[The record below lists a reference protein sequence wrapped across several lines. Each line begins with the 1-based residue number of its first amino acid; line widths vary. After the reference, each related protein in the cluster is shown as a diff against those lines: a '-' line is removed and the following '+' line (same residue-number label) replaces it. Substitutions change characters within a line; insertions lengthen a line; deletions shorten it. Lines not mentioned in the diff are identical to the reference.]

1 MSLLDLSSALAQVKI
16 NDPIISPL
24 ITTDCPRIHSCFY
37 GLLRKEM
44 KRARNHNSS
53 NNKANN
59 SDDDSKRCDKIM
71 QVQVVVSANSVKA
84 SRKGSAT
91 ATSTFS
97 RAVMF
102 YVHRKE
108 SPSRCILC
116 HGMICA
122 TIYLFHARWHVAYR
136 LVTIGLVCSLFLLP
150 VLYTKFCQSGAKFSL
165 VHKSQ
170 MVLFLGKYYLFR

>member
-1 MSLLDLSSALAQVKI
+1 
-16 NDPIISPL
+16 
-24 ITTDCPRIHSCFY
+24 
-37 GLLRKEM
+37 
-44 KRARNHNSS
+44 
-53 NNKANN
+53 
-59 SDDDSKRCDKIM
+59 
-71 QVQVVVSANSVKA
+71 
-84 SRKGSAT
+84 
-91 ATSTFS
+91 
-97 RAVMF
+97 MF

-170 MVLFLGKYYLFR
+170 MVLFLGVNITFSDEIPEGILSQLPINLQLNNKSMVHFTSVTHHSNISIHSPYETSECSLSICRATFPLYTYP